1 MAARARVE
9 YGHSMRRRPSPLL
22 SLLLLAPLA
31 AAHEPGPLERVEVR
45 RSRGL
50 LVVTAGAKAVPA
62 STKLVARLRS
72 GDRTALETPVAVT
85 GGALEVELLT
95 TRALLPGTYTLEV
108 GEPGARPALSS
119 PVVIGDAAEAKASAA
134 RMDAWYLAAA
144 TALRDLST
152 ALERRGAYHSAQ
164 VEVNGELHRARFESF
179 LEGWSAALRAARMD
193 LASLERRLLLP
204 PRPEVVDALR
214 GMVAALEAR
223 AQAWVSGM
231 HSRGAAPPQEG
242 LLGPAGVLLEA
253 LAAHAADEGA
263 VRRRLDQWGP
273 GTLWTPPAGSPA
285 GTGAYEV
292 AKEGVYTDLE
302 ASFRLE
308 LPAGWRALEADR
320 KPEERLRLT
329 SKDEQVSLVV
339 EVQPLPD
346 AVTPEV
352 LAAAVETLAWE
363 GYLSYKRL
371 ESAPIVEGGV
381 QVGVRVTFEAD
392 VATGDRTRVHVVQ
405 TSRWPTGAEPGKGRI
420 YHALVVRHVGAAP
433 PADGVDELV
442 ARSFRPL

>member
-1 MAARARVE
+1 MATPTGLK
-9 YGHSMRRRPSPLL
+9 YGLPMRRRLLPLL
-22 SLLLLAPLA
+22 GLVLLAQIA

-50 LVVTAGAKAVPA
+50 LVVTAGAKAVAP

-72 GDRTALETPVAVT
+72 GERTALETPVTVT
-85 GGALEVELLT
+85 DGALEVELLT

-108 GEPGARPALSS
+108 GEPGAKPTLSS
-119 PVVIGDAAEAKASAA
+119 PVVVGDAAEAQASAA

-152 ALERRGAYHSAQ
+152 SLERRGTYHFAQ
-164 VEVNGELHRARFESF
+164 VEVNGDLHRARFESF

-223 AQAWVSGM
+223 TVAWTNGM
-231 HSRGAAPPQEG
+231 HSRGSAPPTDG
-242 LLGPAGVLLEA
+242 LLGPAGVLVEA
-253 LAAHAADEGA
+253 IAAHAEDEGA
-263 VRRRLDQWGP
+263 VRRRLDPWGAGP
-273 GTLWTPPAGSPA
+273 LSHPPRGSPA
-285 GTGAYEV
+285 GTGAYD
-292 AKEGVYTDLE
+292 AAQAGVYTDLE
-302 ASFRLE
+302 ASFRIE
-308 LPAGWRALEADR
+308 LPAGWKALEADR

-329 SKDEQVSLVV
+329 SPDEQVSLVV

-346 AVTPEV
+346 ALGPEV
-352 LAAAVETLAWE
+352 LEPAVETFAWE

-371 ESAPIVEGGV
+371 ESAPIVEDGAR
-381 QVGVRVTFEAD
+381 VGVRIVFEAD

-405 TSRWPTGAEPGKGRI
+405 TSRWPSAPSAGKGRI
-420 YHALVVRHVGAAP
+420 YHALVVRHVGAAAP
-433 PADGVDELV
+433 SDDVDALV